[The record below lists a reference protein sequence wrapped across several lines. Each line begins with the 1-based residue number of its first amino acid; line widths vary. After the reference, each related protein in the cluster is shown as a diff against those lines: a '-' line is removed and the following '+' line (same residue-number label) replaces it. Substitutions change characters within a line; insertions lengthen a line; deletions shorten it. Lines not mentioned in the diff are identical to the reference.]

1 MIAPRTVREDDGIAA
16 ARGRPVQGP
25 AHGDLARL
33 VGEPL
38 DAPAHRAQHSAL
50 YDGWWRATTMA
61 KLWRQMAGVVLAVA
75 VTGCATPGTTPSAT
89 VTTLMPDSER
99 WFRINWDVSPER
111 GGATRRLSGYVENT
125 YGEAAARVQLLAQ
138 ALSTSGD
145 VVGQRLQWV
154 HGAIPGFGRVY
165 YEVPGMPP
173 ADH

>member
-1 MIAPRTVREDDGIAA
+1 
-16 ARGRPVQGP
+16 
-25 AHGDLARL
+25 
-33 VGEPL
+33 
-38 DAPAHRAQHSAL
+38 
-50 YDGWWRATTMA
+50 MA

-111 GGATRRLSGYVENT
+111 RGATRRLSGYVENT

-173 ADH
+173 ADHYRVTVWAYERIQAPDGGFVIR